1 MINIGKTIQISTLAF
16 GIALGG
22 LTLTAQGCGTTA
34 QQTKSAD
41 EKACGA
47 GGCGDKAA
55 DDGKKKEEGAKAD
68 KKSEKK
74 GDEQA
79 CGAGGCG
86 N

>member
-1 MINIGKTIQISTLAF
+1 MINLGKTIQVSTLAL

-34 QQTKSAD
+34 QQTKKAD

-55 DDGKKKEEGAKAD
+55 DDGKKKEEGAKTD
-68 KKSEKK
+68 KSEKK
-74 GDEQA
+74 GEEAA